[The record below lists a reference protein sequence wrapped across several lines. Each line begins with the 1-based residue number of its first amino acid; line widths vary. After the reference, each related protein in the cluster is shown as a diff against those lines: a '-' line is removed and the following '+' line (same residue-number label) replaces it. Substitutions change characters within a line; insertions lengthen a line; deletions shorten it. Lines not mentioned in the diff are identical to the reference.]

1 MTQRLLALIL
11 IFLCTSAAWFILG
24 GTMLVRSE
32 VQDGRL
38 RGKVAQLWGSVQRQE
53 APCAYYERKKEVET
67 KRTEDGRVITE
78 IKTQLVREGL
88 PLEKS
93 DVQVGLSLEHRRKGL
108 LWYSTYKVRFAGRY
122 VITNTTSEPRQVL
135 VEFPFPAEGAVY
147 DNFRWVLGGRVVEQV
162 VIREGKAV
170 DSFRLEPGASGVV
183 EVGYDSQGL
192 DQWWYDFGKDVSQV
206 KDFRLVMTTDFDRID
221 FPPNSIAPTSKKQ
234 VGRGWELE
242 WRYVNLLTGEKIG
255 MELPK
260 KLNPGPWVSQVT
272 FFAPVSLFL
281 FFFLL
286 FIFTTIR
293 GINLHPM
300 NYFFVGAA
308 FFSFHLLMA
317 YLVDHVSI
325 HVAFAISA
333 AVSVLLVVSY
343 MRLVVG
349 ARVAFVEVALAQL
362 VYLVLFAYAFFFE
375 GYTGLAITI
384 LCVVTLFVVMQMTG
398 RTNWETIVKK
408 ERMAVPPRLAD

>member
-1 MTQRLLALIL
+1 
-11 IFLCTSAAWFILG
+11 
-24 GTMLVRSE
+24 
-32 VQDGRL
+32 
-38 RGKVAQLWGSVQRQE
+38 
-53 APCAYYERKKEVET
+53 
-67 KRTEDGRVITE
+67 
-78 IKTQLVREGL
+78 
-88 PLEKS
+88 
-93 DVQVGLSLEHRRKGL
+93 
-108 LWYSTYKVRFAGRY
+108 
-122 VITNTTSEPRQVL
+122 
-135 VEFPFPAEGAVY
+135 
-147 DNFRWVLGGRVVEQV
+147 
-162 VIREGKAV
+162 
-170 DSFRLEPGASGVV
+170 
-183 EVGYDSQGL
+183 
-192 DQWWYDFGKDVSQV
+192 
-206 KDFRLVMTTDFDRID
+206 
-221 FPPNSIAPTSKKQ
+221 
-234 VGRGWELE
+234 
-242 WRYVNLLTGEKIG
+242 